1 MTAIAVLAF
10 GLSALTGQQPAGA
23 PAVFTAAQ
31 AASGKAAY
39 ESSCQK
45 CHTETLTGRDGTGE
59 IPDFLQPYAGK
70 IPPLAGANA
79 AYTPFL
85 TKWGPQKTN
94 ALYRRIREAVGGFP
108 PPGRKLDDELCL
120 QLTAYVLASKRRT
133 PRHAAADPSHRS
145 RNPLDHVCGT
155 MTLRESEGLPARRRR
170 ARK

>member
-1 MTAIAVLAF
+1 MRHLGVTAIAVLGF

-94 ALYRRIREAVGGFP
+94 ALFRRIREAVGGFP

-120 QLTAYVLASKRRT
+120 QLTAYVLQINGARSGTQPLT
-133 PRHAAADPSHRS
+133 PATEVEIRS
-145 RNPLDHVCGT
+145 ITSAGR
-155 MTLRESEGLPARRRR
+155 
-170 ARK
+170 